1 MLRGCA
7 QAAAATGPDRA
18 CNAVAPTC
26 DTGAVLEDAAVVPV
40 ESERQERERK
50 WRAGMNE
57 GRGRKL

>member
-1 MLRGCA
+1 MRKQLRQPA
-7 QAAAATGPDRA
+7 LIERA
-18 CNAVAPTC
+18 MPAPTC
-26 DTGAVLEDAAVVPV
+26 DTGSDLEDAAVVPV